1 MKPIKELGIKAVG
14 VEPAKNVAKIAN
26 SKNLT
31 TIPEYFDK
39 KTVQKIIK
47 KYGKADVVTAFN
59 VFAHNDGL
67 KDMLNNIDDLLK
79 GDGEFILEIQYI
91 YRTLKDLT
99 FDNIYHEHV
108 NYWCLLSLLKFFEDS
123 NLKIYKVKE
132 VETHGGSLRV
142 YASKDKKK
150 RLHKSVNEYIEIERL
165 NNLDKVETYFKFAKD
180 VEKIKNKS
188 LKKVNK
194 ILAENKKIIGYG
206 APAKATTLLNYFG
219 IDNYTFEF
227 TVDDNQLKHNKYIP
241 GTGIQIK
248 NVEDINKEEY
258 EYVLV
263 LAWNFF
269 ESIKENNKN
278 IFKNSMFIKLK

>member
-1 MKPIKELGIKAVG
+1 M
-14 VEPAKNVAKIAN
+14 
-26 SKNLT
+26 
-31 TIPEYFDK
+31 
-39 KTVQKIIK
+39 
-47 KYGKADVVTAFN
+47 
-59 VFAHNDGL
+59 
-67 KDMLNNIDDLLK
+67 
-79 GDGEFILEIQYI
+79 
-91 YRTLKDLT
+91 
-99 FDNIYHEHV
+99 
-108 NYWCLLSLLKFFEDS
+108 
-123 NLKIYKVKE
+123 
-132 VETHGGSLRV
+132 
-142 YASKDKKK
+142 
-150 RLHKSVNEYIEIERL
+150 EIEKL
-165 NNLDKVETYFKFAKD
+165 NKLDKVETYLKFAKD

-278 IFKNSMFIKLK
+278 IFKNSIFIKLK